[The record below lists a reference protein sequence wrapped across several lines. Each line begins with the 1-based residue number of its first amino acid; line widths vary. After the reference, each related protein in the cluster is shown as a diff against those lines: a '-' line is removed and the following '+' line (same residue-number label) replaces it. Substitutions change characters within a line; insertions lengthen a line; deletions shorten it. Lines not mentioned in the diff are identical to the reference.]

1 MLKLL
6 LLVFTM
12 FIGLTAKAEESYHSP
27 SLNRLLFAS
36 CNKHMKDQPLWKLL
50 SREQGDLFIWGGDNV
65 YADGKGIG
73 EVQRAYQHQ
82 NQVADYVAFKSEI
95 PILGIW
101 DDHDYGKNNGGHEF
115 THKRLSQQFALDF
128 FGVPT
133 SSPKRKQ
140 EGLYSSHTF
149 GAGPEQIK
157 IILLDSRYFKD
168 ITPGSLLGEVQW
180 SWLEEELLNSKA
192 SLHLI
197 VSSISVLTPKT
208 IHTEEWADYSAEKAR
223 LKNLLKKSGRPYL
236 YLTGDR
242 HFSDIFT
249 NDDELEFLSSGM
261 THNAEGIVRPLIR
274 AQYPHPVFVRNY
286 GVVDI
291 KWREGTP
298 ELEMFIGTDKGERLN
313 FTQVRWNGARWILNN

>member
-1 MLKLL
+1 MIQCFLLFALL
-6 LLVFTM
+6 LPLAWATNPK
-12 FIGLTAKAEESYHSP
+12 LD
-27 SLNRLLFAS
+27 RLLFAS
-36 CNKHMKDQPLWKLL
+36 CNKHLKHQPLWKLL

-65 YADGKGIG
+65 YADGKGIQ
-73 EVQRAYQHQ
+73 EVQKAYQYQ

-115 THKRLSQQFALDF
+115 PHKRLSQQFALDF
-128 FGVPT
+128 FGVPM

-140 EGLYSSHTF
+140 EGLYSSHIF
-149 GAGPEQIK
+149 GEGLEQVK

-168 ITPGSLLGEVQW
+168 STPGSLLGEAQW
-180 SWLEEELLNSKA
+180 RWLEAELLHSKT

-208 IHTEEWADYSAEKAR
+208 IHTEEWADYTAEKAR
-223 LKNLLKKSGRPYL
+223 LKSLLKKSGRPYL

-249 NDDELEFLSSGM
+249 DGDELEFLSSGM
-261 THNAEGIVRPLIR
+261 THNTEGIVRPLIR

-291 KWREGTP
+291 NWEKGTP

-313 FTQVRWNGARWILNN
+313 FTKASWNGVKWIFNN